1 MQIDDCYQL
10 GYVIRKHGTKGEV
23 QVFLDVDDPDAYSEM
38 ESVFVLE
45 GQILV
50 PFFIERIEVR
60 GQKAVIRFEDVES
73 ADEADSLSGSQLY
86 LPLDVLPKLEGHQFY
101 YHQVIDFDV
110 VDQQLG
116 KLGKVK
122 SFITLGPQHLLEMDY
137 EDKQVLIPVTDGIV
151 LKADPEKKQIDVNL
165 PEGLLDIYL

>member
-50 PFFIERIEVR
+50 PFFIERIETR